1 MKKKIPLVSCF
12 FFLAI
17 FLHAQSFEPAT
28 GSLSIINQQFHQ
40 DYNNL
45 VKSTLAYLGDSSH
58 PVIVF
63 TGDTLVFMYQGI
75 RKTSRV
81 VPPEY
86 HQLKAISH
94 LPLGIYTMVSAWD
107 EGMLTDSCRTLL
119 NRYNS
124 VIESAKSSLIGLSY
138 EPSLLSIQQEILKYS
153 QEYIQLL
160 LLKDQYKQTER
171 NSYVKKIQQYIM
183 ADVDES
189 ARIEL
194 TAIHAQTQI
203 WLKEISPENL
213 LKLYV
218 VIGSSHQARYR
229 ELSVQYFDRVL
240 HEQSDGSALSENR
253 LVFAE
258 SVFSEKG
265 CLSVLARHIID
276 QEVGLVFFGDRYRMQ
291 RDLLSDAATKYITI
305 FFPNTPKKHRIKLLT
320 ND

>member
-1 MKKKIPLVSCF
+1 MKKNIAVILIQIIIYNC
-12 FFLAI
+12 LN
-17 FLHAQSFEPAT
+17 AQSFEPTT
-28 GSLSIINQQFHQ
+28 GGLSLINQQFHQ
-40 DYNNL
+40 DYNTL

-63 TGDTLVFMYQGI
+63 TGDTLVFIYQGR

-81 VPPEY
+81 VPQEY

-94 LPLGIYTMVSAWD
+94 LPLGIYTMVSAWN
-107 EGMLTDSCRTLL
+107 EGMLTDSCRVLL

-124 VIESAKSSLIGLSY
+124 VIESAKSSLASLSY

-171 NSYVKKIQQYIM
+171 NIYVKKIQQYIL
-183 ADVDES
+183 ADIDES

-194 TAIHAQTQI
+194 ASIHRQTQI
-203 WLKEISPENL
+203 WIQEISQKKS

-240 HEQSDGSALSENR
+240 NEQSDGSALSENR

-258 SVFSEKG
+258 SVFTEKG

-291 RDLLSDAATKYITI
+291 RDLLSDSATKYINKL
-305 FFPNTPKKHRIKLLT
+305 FPNTPSKSSFKR
-320 ND
+320 